1 MLIALTGNQNCGKTT
16 LFNRLTG
23 ATGHTGNF
31 PGVTVEYSA
40 GALRGAQ
47 NITIMDLPGTYSLTP
62 YSPEEAAAKE
72 ALLQADAIIN
82 LVDAGNLPRNLYL
95 TLQLTELQHP
105 MILVVNMMDEANRRG
120 IHIDLPRL
128 SERLKIPVIGISA
141 KKGDGIPHL
150 ISSIRKNQFAVPR
163 SLAPARHGE
172 DYLQTAQRRY
182 KMVEQLCN
190 SCLFLP
196 SEKFLLSQKL
206 DRIALHPFYSLPL
219 FFGILLGIFFLTFGP
234 FGNSCK
240 EMTEQQILR
249 LGIFLTEHLSNLPPL
264 LHSLLVDGI
273 FRGVGSVL
281 SFLPCICILFFC
293 FSLLEDSGYLARISF
308 LADKP
313 MQAIGLSGRSVIP
326 FLTGFGCTVPAAA
339 AARTLPSQ
347 REKILTVLFLP
358 FVSCSAKLPVYTVI
372 TDAIFPHNGYLLIFL
387 LYSSGLLWGVLNAAF
402 THRFLLSAPSES
414 FVLELPPYRMPDWK
428 TTLRCTLRRAA
439 DFIEKAFTV
448 IFLASMLIWFCR
460 TFTPTLQPV
469 NRFEH
474 SILITAGKHLANL
487 FAPLGFGSPE
497 TAAALLAGLG
507 AKEAVIST
515 LSILCREIA
524 DLFTPLSA
532 FAFLTFVLL
541 YMPCAAAFAA
551 IKREIGFLS
560 ALLAMIYQTAFAWI
574 ISFLVYQIGSFF
586 LIG

>member
-23 ATGHTGNF
+23 ATDHTGNF

-40 GALRGAQ
+40 GALQGAQ

-72 ALLQADAIIN
+72 ALLQADAMVN
-82 LVDAGNLPRNLYL
+82 LVDAGNLSRNLYL
-95 TLQLTELQHP
+95 TLQLTELQRP
-105 MILVVNMMDEANRRG
+105 MILAVNMMDEANRQG
-120 IHIDLPRL
+120 IHIDLSCL
-128 SERLKIPVIGISA
+128 AEHLKIPVIGISA
-141 KKGDGIPHL
+141 KKGDGISHL
-150 ISSIRKNQFAVPR
+150 ISSICGNQFAVPR
-163 SLAPARHGE
+163 LMAPARHRE

-182 KMVEQLCN
+182 KTVEQLCN
-190 SCLFLP
+190 SCLPL
-196 SEKFLLSQKL
+196 STKKTDSSQKL
-206 DRIALHPFYSLPL
+206 DRIMLHPLFSLPL
-219 FFGILLGIFFLTFGP
+219 FSGILLGIFFLTFGP

-249 LGIFLTEHLSNLPPL
+249 LGAFLAEQLSNLPPL
-264 LHSLLVDGI
+264 LHSLLVEGI
-273 FRGVGSVL
+273 FQGVGSVL

-313 MQAIGLSGRSVIP
+313 MQAVGLSGRSVIP

-339 AARTLPSQ
+339 AARTLPSR
-347 REKILTVLFLP
+347 RERILTVLFLP

-372 TDAIFPHNGYLLIFL
+372 TDAFFPHTGFMLIFL
-387 LYSSGLLWGVLNAAF
+387 LYTSGLLWGVLSTAF

-414 FVLELPPYRMPDWK
+414 FVLELPPYRVPDWK
-428 TTLRCTLRRAA
+428 TVFRCTLRRAA

-460 TFTPTLQPV
+460 TFTPALQPV

-474 SILITAGKHLANL
+474 SILITAGNRLASL
-487 FAPLGFGSPE
+487 FAPLGFGSSE
-497 TAAALLAGLG
+497 AAAALLAGLG

-515 LSILCREIA
+515 LSILCREIT

-532 FAFLTFVLL
+532 FSFLTFVLL

-574 ISFLVYQIGSFF
+574 ITFLVYQIGSFF